1 MQEAKFSIL
10 HWARRGVVSTLYAES
25 LILSAKAR
33 AVVISWMQS
42 KIPSN
47 KNSPGFPRLTLYS
60 PTHFTLH
67 MKILCFSLTLFLS
80 HPVFL
85 LLFSSKNSDSVQQH
99 SLWLWLDCNFF
110 QRFRTRKNFGV
121 AFTHFSEIKR
131 RRKNAYFRESE
142 RERERVTCT
151 FIGMGWWWPTINEY
165 WLVCF
170 RQV

>member
-10 HWARRGVVSTLYAES
+10 HWARRGVVWTLYAES

-42 KIPSN
+42 KIPSK
-47 KNSPGFPRLTLYS
+47 KNSPGFPRLLNLYS

-131 RRKNAYFRESE
+131 RRRKIYIL
-142 RERERVTCT
+142 ERERVICT
-151 FIGMGWWWPTINEY
+151 FIGMGWWWPMINEY
-165 WLVCF
+165 CLVCS
-170 RQV
+170 

>member
-10 HWARRGVVSTLYAES
+10 HWARRGVVWTLYAES

-67 MKILCFSLTLFLS
+67 MKILCFCFSLFFTQNRTSHTSPVFSSFIYLKIAEKFRQRSTTLALALIRLQFLS
-80 HPVFL
+80 EV
-85 LLFSSKNSDSVQQH
+85 SDTQGF
-99 SLWLWLDCNFF
+99 WCCFYPFF
-110 QRFRTRKNFGV
+110 GD
-121 AFTHFSEIKR
+121 
-131 RRKNAYFRESE
+131 
-142 RERERVTCT
+142 
-151 FIGMGWWWPTINEY
+151 
-165 WLVCF
+165 
-170 RQV
+170 